1 MFQCRFLKALIVP
14 ERIEHRIE
22 PEQRRSEWH
31 ACSQCALLNKFPQ
44 RFGETTNYHV
54 GLCVLDEQGHIARI
68 KVDAL
73 W

>member
-31 ACSQCALLNKFPQ
+31 ACSQCVLGVPEQIFAALRGN
-44 RFGETTNYHV
+44 
-54 GLCVLDEQGHIARI
+54 
-68 KVDAL
+68 DAL
-73 W
+73 SCRIVRAG